1 MSKILDNLYL
11 GNIED
16 INNIHFIKNNNIQ
29 LIINCASEVIVPSS
43 YDDMNISI
51 INLKLYDDPMQKIYF
66 NLSEGYPSLN
76 DISDKI
82 DDFLKQKKGVLVNCY
97 AGISRSSTFII
108 AYLMNKYNMNLDDA
122 YSFVI
127 NKRLIIKPNS
137 GFLKILKSYEEYLKL
152 EI

>member
-82 DDFLKQKKGVLVNCY
+82 DYFLKQKKGVLVNCY

>member
-1 MSKILDNLYL
+1 MSKILDHLYL

-16 INNIHFIKNNNIQ
+16 INNINFIKNNDIQ

-43 YDDMNISI
+43 YENMNISI
-51 INLKLYDDPMQKIYF
+51 INLKLYDDPLQKIYF
-66 NLSEGYPSLN
+66 NLLN

-82 DDFLKQKKGVLVNCY
+82 DYFLKQKKGVLVNCY
-97 AGISRSSTFII
+97 AGISRSSTFVI

-127 NKRLIIKPNS
+127 NKRLIIQPNS
-137 GFLKILKSYEEYLKL
+137 GFLKILKLYEDYLK
-152 EI
+152 EKNKTYI

>member
-16 INNIHFIKNNNIQ
+16 INNIHFIKNNNIL
-29 LIINCASEVIVPSS
+29 LIINCASEVIIPSS
-43 YDDMNISI
+43 YENMNISI
-51 INLKLYDDPMQKIYF
+51 INLKLYDDPLQKIYF

-82 DDFLKQKKGVLVNCY
+82 DYFLKQKKGVLVNCY

-137 GFLKILKSYEEYLKL
+137 GFLNILKSN
-152 EI
+152 